1 MSTADSRV
9 AAFYTVTLHG
19 EKELIDAA
27 SVANFDDPL
36 LVEERHR
43 RAATAVAV
51 TVALI
56 PTALYPAFTSDN
68 PVAIAIAV
76 TFLVFSLLWASTIW
90 TIFRQSVIDVVRYVA
105 IHSPSLE
112 LDNVS
117 FDIEISKYGVVT
129 RSGDEV
135 LSVTPF
141 TALCAV
147 PNEDSEGYYFTV
159 LQELAESIPLRAILF
174 KKALRELA
182 ASDHEKATT
191 LFIPKEIEEMGRV
204 AEFVSARVMQLS
216 ATSCSYLEDGKIC
229 TETSDPD
236 YLEWLQDTGCKARC
250 IK

>member
-19 EKELIDAA
+19 EKELMEAA

-43 RAATAVAV
+43 RMTTAAAV

-56 PTALYPAFTSDN
+56 PTALYPAFTSGN

-90 TIFRQSVIDVVRYVA
+90 TIFRQSVIDVVRYMI

-112 LDNVS
+112 WDNVS

-141 TALCAV
+141 TALCAT
-147 PNEDSEGYYFTV
+147 PNRDSEGFYFTV
-159 LQELAESIPLRAILF
+159 LQELAERIPLRAILF

-204 AEFVSARVMQLS
+204 AEFVSVRVMQLS
-216 ATSCSYLEDGKIC
+216 ASSYSYLEDGKIC

-236 YLEWLQDTGCKARC
+236 YLEWLQDTDCKARC